1 MLLSRTKKLFIIF
14 SLSLVLFMQFGSM
27 SVFATISDRVSVN
40 DGGGG
45 GKKGGGGGEKCYEY
59 LIN

>member
-14 SLSLVLFMQFGSM
+14 GLSLVLFMQFGSM

-40 DGGGG
+40 DGGSGSGG
-45 GKKGGGGGEKCYEY
+45 SSGGGEKCYEY
-59 LIN
+59 VIN